1 MLNPLRQIDN
11 DPIGFAINA
20 LCSSLRDDKQFD
32 NVRVAADRSKDHIL
46 HVLEFIRSQFPP
58 KATVGNTS
66 TLTWLFSFVSESKS
80 YVFNC
85 GTLSYCGLRSLVC
98 EG

>member
-1 MLNPLRQIDN
+1 MIPLVCYKR
-11 DPIGFAINA
+11 
-20 LCSSLRDDKQFD
+20 LSSSLRDDKQFD

-66 TLTWLFSFVSESKS
+66 TFTWLFSFVSESKS
-80 YVFNC
+80 YVS
-85 GTLSYCGLRSLVC
+85 TVDIIL
-98 EG
+98 EA